1 METQMYKFIVITAF
15 FLAACANLPSP
26 VEPTARPLPSGV
38 VPQTEIEQRQS
49 TCAEKVVSEFQQ
61 QRDAAL
67 NDEIAD
73 KVCRL
78 NSLNDWT
85 IVDAE
90 NCSALTDSMHILF
103 PDGSL
108 YYIHDPTKPIKIS
121 ADAQVRMAKVYNC
134 RMKFVLAF
142 SLKNVS
148 SWYDNC
154 CQLKGVEK

>member
-1 METQMYKFIVITAF
+1 MYKLIVITAF
-15 FLAACANLPSP
+15 FVAACANLPSP
-26 VEPTARPLPSGV
+26 IEPTIRPLPSGV

-121 ADAQVRMAKVYNC
+121 ADEDISSKEVCFTALIIPSGIEIRYE
-134 RMKFVLAF
+134 
-142 SLKNVS
+142 SKNPIRP
-148 SWYDNC
+148 
-154 CQLKGVEK
+154 K